1 MAVKRSKTLKV
12 LEAVR
17 KENAFKEVTIKLEAS
32 EQLAEKI
39 EYVNARM
46 NKVLGLQPS
55 KVYGKKF
62 GEVDGAF
69 FEELHE
75 EIVARESEKESKK
88 SGGNDV
94 GVRENVK
101 SYDVENEEGEA

>member
-12 LEAVR
+12 LDAVR
-17 KENAFKEVTIKLEAS
+17 KENAFKEVTIKLEVS

-88 SGGNDV
+88 SGGNGVD
-94 GVRENVK
+94 VRENVK
-101 SYDVENEEGEA
+101 SYASENEEGEA